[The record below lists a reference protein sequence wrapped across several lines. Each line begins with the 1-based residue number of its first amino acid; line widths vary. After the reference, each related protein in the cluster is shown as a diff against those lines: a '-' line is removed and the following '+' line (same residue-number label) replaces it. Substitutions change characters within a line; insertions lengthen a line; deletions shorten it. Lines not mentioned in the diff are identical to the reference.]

1 MFSKSKVLLATAFVP
16 SSGEAAVLKLPK
28 VAQGR
33 DSNRPVRRCVIIDL
47 ARARNRGQAA
57 KTHEARSND
66 IETNLTLTDWGVL
79 AYAIGS
85 VSFYPA
91 LVWFFLS

>member
-1 MFSKSKVLLATAFVP
+1 MFSKTKVLLATAFVP
-16 SSGEAAVLKLPK
+16 SSGAAAVLKLPK

-33 DSNRPVRRCVIIDL
+33 DNNRPVRRCVIIDL

-57 KTHEARSND
+57 KTHKAPSND

-79 AYAIGS
+79 AYAIAS

-91 LVWFFLS
+91 LVWFLLS

>member
-1 MFSKSKVLLATAFVP
+1 MFSKTKVLLATAFVP
-16 SSGEAAVLKLPK
+16 NSGAAAVLKLPK

-47 ARARNRGQAA
+47 ARAREAA
-57 KTHEARSND
+57 KTHEAPSTD

-79 AYAIGS
+79 AYAIAS

-91 LVWFFLS
+91 LVCFLLS

>member
-1 MFSKSKVLLATAFVP
+1 MFSKTKVLPATAFVP
-16 SSGEAAVLKLPK
+16 NSGAAAVLKLPK

-33 DSNRPVRRCVIIDL
+33 DSNRPARRCVIIDL
-47 ARARNRGQAA
+47 ARARQA
-57 KTHEARSND
+57 KTHGAPSND

-79 AYAIGS
+79 AYAIAS

-91 LVWFFLS
+91 LVCFLLS